1 MSDCRGKVPAHFK
14 MIEEKHIQAAII
26 GYHRSGLM
34 VTEISNIANLN
45 LEYVVWV
52 IQKYFY
58 E

>member
-1 MSDCRGKVPAHFK
+1 

-34 VTEISNIANLN
+34 VTEISNVAGVTLD
-45 LEYVVWV
+45 YVVWV

-58 E
+58 EPA